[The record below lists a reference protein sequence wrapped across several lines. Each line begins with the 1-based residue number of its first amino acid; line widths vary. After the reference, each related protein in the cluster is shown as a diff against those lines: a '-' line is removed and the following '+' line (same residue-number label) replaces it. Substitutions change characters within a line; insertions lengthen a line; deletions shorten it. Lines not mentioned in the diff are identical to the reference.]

1 MSIEN
6 MRVLVTKRMLREG
19 LFRCLERMGIDK
31 VSVSELCRESGIN
44 RATFYNHYETPR
56 DILVELGWEAAKE
69 LKALFAGNS
78 VASERDMLVQCLT
91 LLQKNKREVK
101 AIVAASA
108 DESLVTSALEI
119 FKWLL
124 GDGNDLRARYN
135 LADEM
140 EYDLAVRCFG
150 AMAYNLI
157 RRWIVEDVDKTPEE
171 IADLFIRLV
180 GM

>member
-1 MSIEN
+1 MVLEN

-19 LFRCLERMGIDK
+19 LFRCLEHTSIDK

-44 RATFYNHYETPR
+44 RATFYNHYDTPK

-69 LKALFAGNS
+69 LKTLFAGRLVIS
-78 VASERDMLVQCLT
+78 QRDMVVQCLT
-91 LLQKNKREVK
+91 LLRKNKREVK

-108 DESLVTSALEI
+108 DESLVSSALEM
-119 FKWLL
+119 FRWLL
-124 GDGNDLRARYN
+124 GDGNDLRERFN
-135 LADEM
+135 LKDEV
-140 EYDLAVRCFG
+140 EYDLTVRCFG
-150 AMAYNLI
+150 SMAYNLI

-171 IADLFIRLV
+171 IADLFIRLA